1 MKNSKTLSQ
10 LIEFFRSR
18 KLTLSFA
25 ESCTGGKLSAFL
37 TEQPGVSDIF
47 LGSVVSYSNQAKED
61 LLGVRRD
68 TLLSEGAV
76 SENIARQMAQGA
88 RRQIHSDW
96 SVAITGIAGPSGG
109 SPEKPVG
116 TVWFAVSG
124 PSFEAAEK
132 KLFAGSRVEIQDHS
146 ANFAMEFLLRCIG
159 TGK

>member
-1 MKNSKTLSQ
+1 MKNSTTLSQ
-10 LIEFFRSR
+10 LIEIFRSR

-25 ESCTGGKLSAFL
+25 ESCTGGRLSAFV

-76 SENIARQMAQGA
+76 SEKIARQMAQGV

-124 PSFEAAEK
+124 PNFEAAEK

-146 ANFAMEFLLRCIG
+146 VNFAMEFLIKCVG
-159 TGK
+159 AGK